1 MTGSGAVL
9 ARMDELQAALGELQR
24 ATTAQGQLLDAQN
37 QRLEAFQA
45 RLEEAQTRERNR
57 AIAETIAARPVDE
70 PVRVTFFFQF
80 PETWSTWATVWEALT
95 QDARA
100 EVTIVSLPFFH
111 DEDGAEDRL
120 RAFLAERDL
129 PFVSH
134 AAYDLEA
141 DAPDVVFFQNPYD
154 STRPEEY
161 AARRLKE
168 LGIRLAY
175 VPYALD
181 MGGGADSLRWQYDLE
196 LHRLAWRVFV
206 RSPRNRRMYARYCQ
220 AGSAHVISTGHPKLD
235 RFSQGI
241 MESRSGPL
249 AKALGN
255 RRAVLW
261 TPHFSVEE
269 GGWSTYLQNGETI
282 LSAFEKQDDL
292 ALIMRPHPLFF
303 PRLRKLGLMDE
314 EGEAAFRERLKVA
327 GMILDESPD
336 YAEAFACSEA
346 MIADAGSFLL
356 EYLPTQ
362 KPVLYL
368 DQPLGPGL
376 MEEGAFVQ
384 DYYQGRSQGEILAF
398 IEMLAR
404 GEDPLKARRLALIPE
419 YLTQL
424 DGRSGAR
431 IAMHIIEGVQTERRQ
446 GRCRA

>member
-1 MTGSGAVL
+1 
-9 ARMDELQAALGELQR
+9 
-24 ATTAQGQLLDAQN
+24 
-37 QRLEAFQA
+37 
-45 RLEEAQTRERNR
+45 
-57 AIAETIAARPVDE
+57 
-70 PVRVTFFFQF
+70 
-80 PETWSTWATVWEALT
+80 
-95 QDARA
+95 
-100 EVTIVSLPFFH
+100 
-111 DEDGAEDRL
+111 
-120 RAFLAERDL
+120 
-129 PFVSH
+129 
-134 AAYDLEA
+134 
-141 DAPDVVFFQNPYD
+141 
-154 STRPEEY
+154 
-161 AARRLKE
+161 
-168 LGIRLAY
+168 
-175 VPYALD
+175 
-181 MGGGADSLRWQYDLE
+181 
-196 LHRLAWRVFV
+196 
-206 RSPRNRRMYARYCQ
+206 MYARYCQ